1 MLTNMPFS
9 LLELASVREGDSVT
23 ATLENTVA
31 YARHGEALGFNRFWL
46 AEHHNMEG
54 ISSSATSILIG
65 HIAGATHSLR
75 VGSGGV
81 MLPNHPPLVI
91 AEQFGTLASLYPDRI
106 DLGLGRAPGTDP
118 ITSRALRR
126 DGLGAEQFPNDVGV
140 LQSLLGPLRPGQQ
153 LKAIPGAGTG
163 VPIWLLG
170 SSLYSAQLAAIKG
183 LPYAFAGHFAPRLYR
198 EAIQVYRD
206 HFQPSE
212 SLSKPYAMLCVPA
225 VAADSNE
232 EAALLA
238 TTSYQRILALFR
250 GQPLWLK
257 PPVKTMDD
265 LWSREEEAG
274 VRSFLDLQIKGDRAA
289 VKSQLEELLTTVKV
303 DELMFTVDLYDPEKR
318 RHTLDIL
325 ASVKAD

>member
-1 MLTNMPFS
+1 LTRS
-9 LLELASVREGDSVT
+9 DSVT
-23 ATLENTVA
+23 ATLANTVA
-31 YARHGEALGFNRFWL
+31 YARHGEALEFNRFWL

-54 ISSSATSILIG
+54 ITSSATSILIG
-65 HIAGATHSLR
+65 HIAGATQSLR

-126 DGLGAEQFPNDVGV
+126 DGLGAEQFPHDVGV

-153 LKAIPGAGTG
+153 LKAIPGAGTR

-206 HFQPSE
+206 NFEPSQSLAQP
-212 SLSKPYAMLCVPA
+212 YVMLCAPA
-225 VAADSNE
+225 VAADSNK

-257 PPVKTMDD
+257 PPVETMDG

-274 VRSFLDLQIKGDRAA
+274 VRGFLDLQVKGDRAA
-289 VKSQLEELLTTVKV
+289 VKSQLEKLLTTVKV
-303 DELMFTVDLYDPEKR
+303 DELMFTVDLYDPVKR
-318 RHTLDIL
+318 RHALDIL